1 MQLALFPACDRAV
14 LTEEL
19 FEAYYECRHNKRNTI
34 NALRFE
40 MHLESNLF
48 ELAQE
53 LYEGSY
59 SPGRSI
65 AFMVKRPV
73 LREVF
78 AADFRDRV
86 VHHFLI
92 AKLNPLFEAYFI
104 ENSYACRVGKGT
116 HYGVIKV
123 RDFIEACSSHHT
135 RPAYVLK
142 LDVQGF
148 FMHINRKLLYQR
160 LLQFVGERYT
170 AQDKPLVLDLI
181 AKIIFNDPAKHCII
195 KGSRKDWKNLPKNKS
210 LFHSPPDCGLPI
222 GNLTSQIFANFYL
235 HPLDVYVSQ
244 TLGIE
249 RYGRYVDDFVL
260 VHRDARK
267 LTTCI
272 GHIREFLATELSL
285 TLHPKK
291 IYLQPHSKGV
301 KFLGLVIKPGRLYVA
316 SRLKGNFY
324 KSIVEANENLEAS
337 SYSKDAC
344 KRVLSST
351 NSYLG
356 LMKHYSTYRL
366 RRKMVGL
373 FLAENTAEHCDVN
386 INFTVMRR
394 KSGGKKQRFSFS
406 DNEQNIFPSSRPSSL
421 ILAHSIT
428 PPTNP

>member
-1 MQLALFPACDRAV
+1 MQLAFFPLCDRAV
-14 LTEEL
+14 LHEEL
-19 FEAYYECRHNKRNTI
+19 FEAYFECRRNKRNTI

-48 ELAQE
+48 ELADE

-59 SPGRSI
+59 TIGRSI
-65 AFMVKRPV
+65 AFMVKKPV

-116 HYGVIKV
+116 HYGVSKV
-123 RDFIEACSSHHT
+123 RDFIETCSAHHT
-135 RPAYVLK
+135 RSAHVLK

-160 LLQFVGERYT
+160 LLQFVTERYT
-170 AQDKPLVLDLI
+170 AQDKQLVLDLI
-181 AKIIFNDPAKHCII
+181 TKIIFNDPAKHCII

-235 HPLDVYVSQ
+235 HALDEFVGQ
-244 TLGIE
+244 TLGIKH
-249 RYGRYVDDFVL
+249 YGRYVDDFVL
-260 VHRDARK
+260 IDQDASK
-267 LTTCI
+267 LITYI
-272 GHIREFLATELSL
+272 VRIREFLEKDLQL

-291 IYLQPHSKGV
+291 IYLQPYSKGL
-301 KFLGLVIKPGRLYVA
+301 KFLGLFILPGRVYVA

-324 KSIVEANENLEAS
+324 RSIAQATQELKTS
-337 SYSKDAC
+337 SFSKDAC
-344 KRVLSST
+344 NRVLSSS

-356 LMKHYSTYRL
+356 LMKHYSTFRL

-373 FLAENTAEHCDVN
+373 LLSGNTAEHFNTNTECSV
-386 INFTVMRR
+386 IGQV
-394 KSGGKKQRFSFS
+394 KKAQVVFRVDKNLPIAKDMST
-406 DNEQNIFPSSRPSSL
+406 IC
-421 ILAHSIT
+421 
-428 PPTNP
+428 

>member
-19 FEAYYECRHNKRNTI
+19 FEAYYECRRNKRNTI

-40 MHLESNLF
+40 MHLETNLF
-48 ELAQE
+48 ELARE

-59 SPGRSI
+59 TPGRSI

-92 AKLNPLFEAYFI
+92 AKLNPLFEAHFI

-116 HYGVIKV
+116 HYGVGKV
-123 RDFIEACSSHHT
+123 RDFIEACSAHHT
-135 RPAYVLK
+135 RSAYVLK

-148 FMHINRKLLYQR
+148 FMHINRKLLYHR
-160 LLQFVGERYT
+160 LLQFVGDRYT

-195 KGSRKDWKNLPKNKS
+195 KGSKKEWQNLPRNKS

-244 TLGIE
+244 TLGIK

-260 VHRDARK
+260 IHLDAHK
-267 LTTCI
+267 LKASI
-272 GHIREFLATELSL
+272 GRIREFLATELSL

-316 SRLKGNFY
+316 NRLKGNFY
-324 KSIVEANENLEAS
+324 KSIIQATENLDAS

-373 FLAENTAEHCDVN
+373 LLTGNSVHHFETNREFCLIRWV
-386 INFTVMRR
+386 
-394 KSGGKKQRFSFS
+394 GK
-406 DNEQNIFPSSRPSSL
+406 E
-421 ILAHSIT
+421 
-428 PPTNP
+428 